1 MLPHQLNRM
10 ARHCSVG
17 LAQVGGHGIGRN
29 HSGDII
35 LAISTAN
42 RPDERV
48 MTAQVNGVGP
58 IEINKIDIIK
68 NESIDTMF
76 RAASEAT
83 EEAILNSMIAGREG
97 RLGYNGIKLDGFPVD
112 MVRDVLQKYQVVV

>member
-1 MLPHQLNRM
+1 
-10 ARHCSVG
+10 
-17 LAQVGGHGIGRN
+17 
-29 HSGDII
+29 
-35 LAISTAN
+35 
-42 RPDERV
+42 

-58 IEINKIDIIK
+58 VETNQIAIIK

-97 RLGYNGIKLDGFPVD
+97 RDGYDGIRLDGFPVD
-112 MVRDVLQKYQVVV
+112 MVREILKTHLVV